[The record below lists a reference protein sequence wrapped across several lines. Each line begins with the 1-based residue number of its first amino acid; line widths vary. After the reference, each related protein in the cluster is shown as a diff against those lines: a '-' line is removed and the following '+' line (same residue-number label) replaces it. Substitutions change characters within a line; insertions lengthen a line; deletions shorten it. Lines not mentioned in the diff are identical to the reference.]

1 MKTTAIILIF
11 VFFFKCVVMLRIELL
26 HNADTTAQ

>member
-11 VFFFKCVVMLRIELL
+11 VLFFNCVDLLRIELL
-26 HNADTTAQ
+26 HDADTTAQ